1 MALALTQATTRRL
14 PAGRRL
20 RRLVRPALLAMVVAA
35 WTMAGGAA
43 LAGDAKRPAP
53 GRHLLGDEL
62 VSALSDT
69 THYGYSTFGPD
80 RWVEYYG
87 EDGTSIY
94 KHGDETLFG
103 IWETTFD
110 SICFTYDDGR
120 EPQTHIFRVFFD
132 GKKYYFVGSDENG
145 DSEVINIADRVEA
158 GKASDLP
165 APDRNGRSAAELR
178 KSIECFPG
186 QDA

>member
-1 MALALTQATTRRL
+1 MALALTQVTTRPD
-14 PAGRRL
+14 PAGLPVRRWM
-20 RRLVRPALLAMVVAA
+20 RVALAAMVVTA
-35 WTMAGGAA
+35 WA
-43 LAGDAKRPAP
+43 LAFGDAVAGDAKRPAP

-62 VSALSDT
+62 VAALSDT

-80 RWVEYYG
+80 RWIEYYG

-94 KHGDETLFG
+94 KHGDDTLFG

-132 GKKYYFVGSDENG
+132 GEKYYFVGSDENG
-145 DSEVINIADRVEA
+145 DSEVINIADRVEP

-178 KSIECFPG
+178 KSIACLPG